1 VSSLWRVFI
10 DDSADGKK
18 QSHVLAGALI
28 GRKAGWHDFEKKWY
42 KALRASPRIKY
53 FHQKEFVGSN
63 GEFLKF
69 RDQECWP
76 RPAGKNA
83 MHEKLE
89 RLRKIITEA
98 SIVALGIT
106 VTIPDYERVRA
117 SHARA
122 KYFMSSDA
130 FDWALQNVIFQSV
143 KAIRRVDESA
153 RIAFISDS
161 SYNAAR
167 YADIYASFKRRN
179 PMAAQSML
187 GISHFDDKEWPGLQ
201 AADMIA
207 ATTKTVVDHHNK
219 TGEINTEVPMF
230 DKFFMVGNVNEAY
243 LLDVLNDQTIS
254 NEELE
259 RFEKVNRKTR
269 ERTKFD
275 NAMDNLLKANPK
287 VVEGD
292 FTA

>member
-53 FHQKEFVGSN
+53 FHQKEFVGST

-122 KYFMSSDA
+122 RYFMSSDA
-130 FDWALQNVIFQSV
+130 FGWALQNVIFQSV

-153 RIAFISDS
+153 RIAFISDN
-161 SYNAAR
+161 SYHAAR

-187 GISHFDDKEWPGLQ
+187 EISHLTIKSGPDYKR
-201 AADMIA
+201 
-207 ATTKTVVDHHNK
+207 
-219 TGEINTEVPMF
+219 
-230 DKFFMVGNVNEAY
+230 
-243 LLDVLNDQTIS
+243 QT
-254 NEELE
+254 
-259 RFEKVNRKTR
+259 
-269 ERTKFD
+269 
-275 NAMDNLLKANPK
+275 
-287 VVEGD
+287 
-292 FTA
+292 